1 MKNMKNIPVA
11 VKISVYT
18 AGILILALGCL
29 FFWLTMNEYR
39 PSAVEAVSIAGNVP
53 ARVPEPGVLFGQP
66 LELYSWNIGYAALD
80 AGQDFIMDGGNG
92 VRPSSPG
99 VVENNIWAI
108 QSFLASQAA
117 DFVFLQEVD
126 VNSSRSYGV
135 DQADYFTGSWQGTSA
150 FALNY
155 FCKFVPYPFPRFLG
169 RVESG
174 LLTLN
179 TLHAG
184 SQAERIALPTA
195 FDWPV
200 RIAQLKR
207 CLLVE
212 RLPVEGGKELVLV
225 NLHLEAYDSGEGRDA
240 QMRVLVDFL
249 KAEYAK
255 GNYCVAGGDF
265 NQNFPGTEA
274 NFPLKDTDHFV
285 PGAIEPG
292 QFGEGWT
299 AAADIAVPS
308 ARLLDKSYDGVREG
322 RQFYCLDGFLVS
334 PNVQVDSVK
343 TIDLDFRNSDHNPVI
358 LTFTLLD
365 SR

>member
-1 MKNMKNIPVA
+1 MSIVL
-11 VKISVYT
+11 KISGCA
-18 AGILILALGCL
+18 AGLLVLAVVFL
-29 FFWLTMNEYR
+29 FAWLSANEYK
-39 PSAVEAVSIAGNVP
+39 PSSVETVSVNGSAFAEIP
-53 ARVPEPGVLFGQP
+53 FGQP

-80 AGQDFIMDGGNG
+80 AGQDFIMDGGRG
-92 VRPSSPG
+92 VRPASQS

-126 VNSSRSYGV
+126 VNSHRSYGV
-135 DQADYFTGSWQGTSA
+135 DQVDYFTGSWQGTSA

-174 LLTLN
+174 LITLN
-179 TLHAG
+179 TFY
-184 SQAERIALPTA
+184 SETQAERIALPAA

-212 RLPVEGGKELVLV
+212 RLPVQDSDRKLVLV
-225 NLHLEAYDSGEGRDA
+225 NLHLEAYDSGEGKKA
-240 QMRVLVDFL
+240 QMKVLADFL

-255 GNYCVAGGDF
+255 DNYCVAGGDF
-265 NQNFPGTEA
+265 NQNFPGTEE

-285 PGAIEPG
+285 PGSIEPDLL
-292 QFGEGWT
+292 EGWT
-299 AAADIAVPS
+299 FVADVTAPS
-308 ARLLDKSYDGVREG
+308 ARLLDKPYNGSREDN
-322 RQFYCLDGFLVS
+322 QFYCLDGFLVS
-334 PNVQVDSVK
+334 PNVKVDSVK
-343 TIDLDFRNSDHNPVI
+343 TIDLDFKNSDHNPVI
-358 LTFTLLD
+358 LTFTLP
-365 SR
+365 